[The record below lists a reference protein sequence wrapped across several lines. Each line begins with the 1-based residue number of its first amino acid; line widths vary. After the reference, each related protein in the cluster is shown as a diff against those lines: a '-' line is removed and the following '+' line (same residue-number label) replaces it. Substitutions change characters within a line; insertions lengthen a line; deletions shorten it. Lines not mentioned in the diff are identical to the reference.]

1 MGVLIIS
8 LTASCEQHNVRKM
21 TEKVNKHGQM
31 GLLSMPS
38 KRKLFFPAISAIFTS
53 NPRAVINSALHEV
66 LWRCRGP
73 P

>member
-8 LTASCEQHNVRKM
+8 LTASCKRYNVRKM

-38 KRKLFFPAISAIFTS
+38 KRKLFF
-53 NPRAVINSALHEV
+53 L
-66 LWRCRGP
+66 L
-73 P
+73 